1 MNGQFFEMDETDNEG
16 ELLAFDHESEAGDYE
31 AEFDANEFGDGTREE
46 REIELAAELLSVSDE
61 QELDQ
66 FLGRIMRGARGVLNT
81 PAGQK
86 LKGLLRRTARR
97 ALPIAAQAIGSYIG
111 GDRGAAFGGQVGSAG
126 AQLLGLETEGLS
138 PEDRELNI
146 ARGIV
151 RLAGDAAQ
159 KLGSAPGL
167 ASSSSDPM
175 QAAQS
180 ALLAAA
186 RRHAPG
192 LASRMTNG
200 GTGTNKRRSN
210 NPTSVSGGR
219 WIRRGGKIVVLGI

>member
-1 MNGQFFEMDETDNEG
+1 MNDQFFEVDESENEE
-16 ELLAFDHESEAGDYE
+16 ELLAFDREEETSDYE
-31 AEFDANEFGDGTREE
+31 AEFDALEFGGDTREQ

-66 FLGRIMRGARGVLNT
+66 FLGKIMRSARGVLNT

-86 LKGLLRRTARR
+86 LKGLLRKTARR
-97 ALPIAAQAIGSYIG
+97 ALPIAGQAIGGYFG
-111 GDRGAAFGGQVGSAG
+111 GGRGAAFGSQVGSAG

-138 PEDRELNI
+138 PEDRELSV

-159 KLGSAPGL
+159 KLGSATSNGPSNG
-167 ASSSSDPM
+167 DPAR
-175 QAAQS
+175 AAQS

-200 GTGTNKRRSN
+200 GTGTSN
-210 NPTSVSGGR
+210 PSSGVSGR